1 MRVEHGSK
9 AEAMERFLEEFK
21 KAYEADGFMVAL
33 WLVRGDEL
41 QLTCCTTHAFPL
53 ENRPICEQ
61 QLREVNQA
69 DARAAMSPPPPL
81 PVTKEFDSF
90 RESMNEMGP
99 LCSISLV
106 SI

>member
-61 QLREVNQA
+61 QLREVA
-69 DARAAMSPPPPL
+69 GTMVA
-81 PVTKEFDSF
+81 
-90 RESMNEMGP
+90 
-99 LCSISLV
+99 
-106 SI
+106 